1 MGKKIWKYRIFE
13 TKTPFFHAKKANTVL
28 YFFSPL
34 KSGEKKYCTPF
45 RPGVKKNDPTSR
57 EKYRFFDTQC
67 GNSIFGPWARK
78 PFFSHGKQGRNE
90 NEEIRTF
97 SHEGFAFRFSS
108 RGLRPS
114 VEINGMQCPEL
125 KNVRFPHSHFDPV
138 FRGKKAFGSEARI
151 RLFYWGA
158 KI

>member
-1 MGKKIWKYRIFE
+1 MDFNITNKTICLCGKR
-13 TKTPFFHAKKANTVL
+13 H
-28 YFFSPL
+28 SG
-34 KSGEKKYCTPF
+34 KSELING
-45 RPGVKKNDPTSR
+45 
-57 EKYRFFDTQC
+57 
-67 GNSIFGPWARK
+67 IFGPWARK

-138 FRGKKAFGSEARI
+138 FHGKKAFGSEARI